1 MICDIAKYQGK
12 IDWDKL
18 APELDFC
25 IIKASGK
32 TTDPYYARNAA
43 ECKRLGVPFHAYH
56 FFYCKTVANAIAEAN
71 LFSNSVG
78 DTNPLFYV
86 FDCEYDWGV
95 KKENAQRILDVFEA
109 ELRRLRGNDIRIA
122 IYLPQE
128 WYNNWNLDLDRYAY
142 LWIPGY
148 GEKFKPKFPHDMW
161 QYTDKGKAP
170 GINGGVDLNKLM
182 GRKPMEFFTGKT
194 KDEKHEPT
202 EAIKMEE
209 GGTVMATKKVS
220 TKILVTELKAARDR
234 KDGYI
239 MGSRGENPRT
249 GYLDLTVT
257 KVRSSWKETGYYYT
271 QYSGDQKKAA
281 LKWRK
286 NCTRVWDCN
295 GMAEGIYEIHTGVN
309 INSKARHNYAEWCD
323 PKGKG
328 QIPVEMRVPGA
339 AIFFGTP
346 ASDIHHVAY
355 LVEPVKNGHP
365 EGDWI
370 VIEAKG
376 VKYGV
381 VQSKLSDRKPDY
393 WGLMTKYFDYSDS
406 EGDVPIPAPVEIHL
420 GDRQLMNGC
429 EGNDVKELQSY
440 LIRLGYDCGRWGADG
455 DFGDATEAAVR
466 KFQKN
471 IGHSVTGIF
480 TAEDLETMQKMIS
493 GEEAPVENPKQVVI
507 KGGQCYIRSEPNYTC
522 KKLGVA
528 RRDSTHE
535 YAGETTENGWVKIK
549 YKDGTAWVSG
559 KYAKL
564 VK

>member
-1 MICDIAKYQGK
+1 MICDVSKHQGV
-12 IDWDKL
+12 IDWNKL
-18 APELDFC
+18 GPKLDFC

-32 TTDPYYARNAA
+32 VIDPYYARNAS
-43 ECKRLGVPFHAYH
+43 ECKRLGIPFHAYH
-56 FFYCKTVANAIAEAN
+56 FLYCQNAEQARTEASM
-71 LFSNSVG
+71 FSKAIG
-78 DTNPLFYV
+78 ETEPLFFV
-86 FDCEYDWGV
+86 LDCEKEWGV
-95 KKENAQRILDVFEA
+95 AKAKARVLAEEFEA
-109 ELRRLRGNDIRIA
+109 ELRRIRGNNIRVALYIGQNV
-122 IYLPQE
+122 YKE
-128 WYNNWNLDLDRYAY
+128 YNLDYNRYAY
-142 LWIPGY
+142 IWIPGY
-148 GEKFKPKFPHDMW
+148 GEQFKPPYLHDMW

-170 GINGGVDLNKLM
+170 GINGDVDLNALT
-182 GRKPMEFFTGKT
+182 GTKPLSFFTGKSDT
-194 KDEKHEPT
+194 KT
-202 EAIKMEE
+202 IKMEE
-209 GGTVMATKKVS
+209 GGTTMAIKKVS
-220 TKILVTELKAARDR
+220 TKTLVAELKAAYAR

-257 KVRSSWKETGYYYT
+257 KVRSSWKEDGYYYT
-271 QYSGDQKKAA
+271 QYSRDQRKSA

-309 INSKARHNYAEWCD
+309 INTRARHNYAEWCD

-355 LVEPVKNGHP
+355 LVEPVKKGHP

-393 WGLMTKYFDYSDS
+393 WGLMTKYYDYSDAES
-406 EGDVPIPAPVEIHL
+406 DTPIPQPVEIHL

-471 IGHSVTGIF
+471 VGHMVTGIF
-480 TAEDLETMQKMIS
+480 TAEDLETMLKMIS
-493 GEEAPVENPKQVVI
+493 GEEAPVEDPKQVVI

-528 RRDSTHE
+528 RRDSVHE
-535 YAGETTENGWVKIK
+535 YAGETTEDGWVKIK

>member
-1 MICDIAKYQGK
+1 MICDVAKYQGK

-18 APELDFC
+18 APSLDFC

-43 ECKRLGVPFHAYH
+43 ECKRLGIPFHAYH
-56 FFYCKTVANAIAEAN
+56 FFYCKTEANAIAEAN

-78 DTNPLFYV
+78 DSEPLFYV

-95 KKENAQRILDVFEA
+95 RKENAQRILDVFEK

-170 GINGGVDLNKLM
+170 GIKGGVDLNMLM
-182 GRKPMEFFTGKT
+182 GRKPLSFFTIKA
-194 KDEKHEPT
+194 KKQEPT
-202 EAIKMEE
+202 EETKKE
-209 GGTVMATKKVS
+209 GGTPMATKKVPS
-220 TKILVTELKAARDR
+220 KVLVAELKAARDR

-239 MGSRGENPRT
+239 MSSRGENPRT

-257 KVRSSWKETGYYYT
+257 KVRSSWKENGYYYT
-271 QYSGDQKKAA
+271 QYSGDKKKAA

-295 GMAEGIYEIHTGVN
+295 GMAEGIYEIHTGIN
-309 INSKARHNYAEWCD
+309 INTRARHNYAEWCD
-323 PKGKG
+323 PKGQG

-346 ASDIHHVAY
+346 SSDIHHVAY
-355 LVEPVKNGHP
+355 LVEPVKPGHP
-365 EGDWI
+365 EGDWV

-376 VKYGV
+376 VKFGV
-381 VQSKLSDRKPDY
+381 VESRLSDRKPDY
-393 WGLMTKYFDYSDS
+393 WGLMTKYYDYSDT
-406 EGDVPIPAPVEIHL
+406 EGDIPIPAPVEIHL

-466 KFQKN
+466 KFQTN
-471 IGHSVTGIF
+471 VGHKVTGIF
-480 TAEDLETMQKMIS
+480 TAEDVETILKMIS
-493 GEEAPVENPKQVVI
+493 GEEAPVEDPKQVVI

-528 RRDSTHE
+528 RRDSVHE
-535 YAGETTENGWVKIK
+535 YAGETTEDGWVKIK

>member
-1 MICDIAKYQGK
+1 MICDVAKYQGK

-18 APELDFC
+18 APSLDFC

-32 TTDPYYARNAA
+32 EKDPYYARNAA
-43 ECKRLGVPFHAYH
+43 ECERLGVPYHAYH
-56 FFYCKTVANAIAEAN
+56 FLYCHNDTQARTEAH
-71 LFSNSVG
+71 LFSNSIG
-78 DTNPLFYV
+78 DTKPLFFV
-86 FDCEYDWGV
+86 LDCEKGWGV
-95 KKENAQRILDVFEA
+95 AKTKARALAEEFET
-109 ELRRLRGNDIRIA
+109 ELRRIRGNDINVAMYIGQNV
-122 IYLPQE
+122 YKE
-128 WYNNWNLDLDRYAY
+128 YNLDYNRYAY
-142 LWIPGY
+142 IWIPGY
-148 GEKFKPKFPHDMW
+148 GEQFKPPYPHDMW
-161 QYTDKGKAP
+161 QYTSKGKAP
-170 GINGGVDLNKLM
+170 GIGVNVDLNVLT
-182 GRKPMEFFTGKT
+182 GTKPLEFFTGKVDT
-194 KDEKHEPT
+194 KTPEPT
-202 EAIKMEE
+202 KTIKMEE
-209 GGTVMATKKVS
+209 GGTTMATKKVPIK
-220 TKILVTELKAARDR
+220 TFVAELKAALAR

-271 QYSGDQKKAA
+271 QYSGEQKKAA

-295 GMAEGIYEIHTGVN
+295 GMAEGIYEIYTGVN

-393 WGLMTKYFDYSDS
+393 WGLMTKYYDYSDS
-406 EGDVPIPAPVEIHL
+406 EGDIPIPAPVEIHL

-471 IGHSVTGIF
+471 VGHKVTGIF
-480 TAEDLETMQKMIS
+480 TAEDVETMLKMIS
-493 GEEAPVENPKQVVI
+493 GEEAPVEDPKQVVI

-528 RRDSTHE
+528 RRDSVHE
-535 YAGETTENGWVKIK
+535 YAGETTEDGWLKIK

-559 KYAKL
+559 KYGKL

>member
-1 MICDIAKYQGK
+1 MICDVAKYQGK

-18 APELDFC
+18 APSLDFC

-43 ECKRLGVPFHAYH
+43 ECKRLGIPFHAYH
-56 FFYCKTVANAIAEAN
+56 FLYCHNDTQARTEAH

-78 DTNPLFYV
+78 DTKPLFFV
-86 FDCEYDWGV
+86 LDCEKGWGV
-95 KKENAQRILDVFEA
+95 DPKKAKALAEEFEA
-109 ELRRLRGNDIRIA
+109 ELRRIRGNDIRVALYIGQNV
-122 IYLPQE
+122 YKE
-128 WYNNWNLDLDRYAY
+128 YNLDYSRYAY
-142 LWIPGY
+142 IWIPGY
-148 GEKFKPKFPHDMW
+148 GEQFKPPYPHDMW
-161 QYTDKGKAP
+161 QYTSKGKAP
-170 GINGGVDLNKLM
+170 GINADVDLNVLT
-182 GRKPMEFFTGKT
+182 GTKPLSFFTGKIDGKT
-194 KDEKHEPT
+194 PEQTEPT
-202 EAIKMEE
+202 KKE
-209 GGTVMATKKVS
+209 GGTTMATKKVPS
-220 TKILVTELKAARDR
+220 KVLVAELKAARDR

-239 MGSRGENPRT
+239 MSSRGENPRT

-257 KVRSSWKETGYYYT
+257 KVRSSWKENGYYYT
-271 QYSGDQKKAA
+271 QYSGDKKKAA

-295 GMAEGIYEIHTGVN
+295 GMAEGIYEIHTGIN
-309 INSKARHNYAEWCD
+309 INTRARHNYAEWCD
-323 PKGKG
+323 PKGQG

-346 ASDIHHVAY
+346 SSDIHHVAY
-355 LVEPVKNGHP
+355 LVEPVKPGHP
-365 EGDWI
+365 EGDWV

-376 VKYGV
+376 VKFGV
-381 VQSKLSDRKPDY
+381 VESRLSDRKPDY
-393 WGLMTKYFDYSDS
+393 WGLMTKYYDYNDA
-406 EGDVPIPAPVEIHL
+406 EGDIPIPAPVEIHL

-466 KFQKN
+466 KFQTN
-471 IGHSVTGIF
+471 VGHKVTGIF
-480 TAEDLETMQKMIS
+480 TAEDVETILKMIS
-493 GEEAPVENPKQVVI
+493 GEEAPVEDPKQVVV

-528 RRDSTHE
+528 RRDSVHE
-535 YAGETTENGWVKIK
+535 YAGETTEDGWVKIK

>member
-1 MICDIAKYQGK
+1 MICDVAKYQGK

-18 APELDFC
+18 APKLDFC

-32 TTDPYYARNAA
+32 TVDPYYARNAA
-43 ECKRLGVPFHAYH
+43 ECKRLGIPFHAYH
-56 FFYCKTVANAIAEAN
+56 FLYCQTDLHAKEEAK
-71 LFSNSVG
+71 LFSRAVG
-78 DTNPLFYV
+78 DTEPLFYV
-86 FDCEYDWGV
+86 LDCEKDWGIDP
-95 KKENAQRILDVFEA
+95 KKARTKAEVFEA
-109 ELRRLRGNDIRIA
+109 ELRRIRGNGIKVALYIGQNV
-122 IYLPQE
+122 YKE
-128 WYNNWNLDLDRYAY
+128 YNLDYSRYAY
-142 LWIPGY
+142 VWIPGY
-148 GEKFKPKFPHDMW
+148 GEKFKPPYPHDMW

-170 GINGGVDLNKLM
+170 GISGDVDLNVLT
-182 GRKPMEFFTGKT
+182 GTKPLSFFTGKA
-194 KDEKHEPT
+194 ENEPT
-202 EAIKMEE
+202 ETIKMDE
-209 GGTVMATKKVS
+209 GGTIMATKKVP
-220 TKILVTELKAARDR
+220 TKILVAELKAARDR

-249 GYLDLTVT
+249 GYLDLSVT
-257 KVRSSWKETGYYYT
+257 KVRSSWKENGWYYT
-271 QYSGDQKKAA
+271 QYSGEQKKAA

-309 INSKARHNYAEWCD
+309 INTRARHNYAEWCD

-355 LVEPVKNGHP
+355 LVEPVKPGHP

-381 VQSKLSDRKPDY
+381 VESRLSDRKPDY

-406 EGDVPIPAPVEIHL
+406 EGYIPIPAPVEIHL

-440 LIRLGYDCGRWGADG
+440 LIRLGYDCGRWGCDG

-466 KFQKN
+466 KFQKDA
-471 IGHSVTGIF
+471 GHKITGVF
-480 TAEDLETMQKMIS
+480 TVEDLEVMMKRIN
-493 GEEAPVENPKQVVI
+493 GEEAPVEDPKQVVI
-507 KGGQCYIRSEPNYTC
+507 KGGQCYIRNEPNLNC
-522 KKLGVA
+522 KKLGIA
-528 RRDSTHE
+528 RRDSVHE
-535 YAGETTENGWVKIK
+535 YAGETTEDGWIKIK

>member
-1 MICDIAKYQGK
+1 MICDVAKYQGK

-18 APELDFC
+18 APSLDFC

-32 TTDPYYARNAA
+32 AKDLYYARNAA

-56 FFYCKTVANAIAEAN
+56 FLYCQNDTQARTEAH
-71 LFSNSVG
+71 LFSKAVG
-78 DTNPLFYV
+78 DTEPLFYV
-86 FDCEYDWGV
+86 LDCEKGWSVDP
-95 KKENAQRILDVFEA
+95 KKARALAEEFEA
-109 ELRRLRGNDIRIA
+109 ELRRIRD
-122 IYLPQE
+122 
-128 WYNNWNLDLDRYAY
+128 NNIKVALYIGQNVYKEYNLDYSRYAY
-142 LWIPGY
+142 VWIPGY
-148 GEKFKPKFPHDMW
+148 GEKFRPSYPHDMW

-170 GINGGVDLNKLM
+170 GISGDVDLNVLT
-182 GRKPMEFFTGKT
+182 GTKPLSFFIGKT
-194 KDEKHEPT
+194 EHEPT
-202 EAIKMEE
+202 ETVKMEE
-209 GGTVMATKKVS
+209 GGTTMATKKVP
-220 TKILVTELKAARDR
+220 TKILVAELKAARDR

-239 MGSRGENPRT
+239 MSSRGENPRT

-257 KVRSSWKETGYYYT
+257 KVRSSWKEDGYYYT
-271 QYSGDQKKAA
+271 QYSGDKRKAA

-295 GMAEGIYEIHTGVN
+295 GMAEGIYEIYTGVN
-309 INSKARHNYAEWCD
+309 INTRARHNYAEWCD

-355 LVEPVKNGHP
+355 LVEPVKPGHP

-406 EGDVPIPAPVEIHL
+406 EGDIPVPAPVEIHL

-429 EGNDVKELQSY
+429 EGNDVKELQDY
-440 LIRLGYDCGRWGADG
+440 LIRLGYDCGRWGCDG

-466 KFQKN
+466 KFQSK
-471 IGHSVTGIF
+471 IGHKITGVF
-480 TAEDLETMQKMIS
+480 TAEDLEVMMKLIN
-493 GEEAPVENPKQVVI
+493 GEEAPVEDPKQVVI
-507 KGGQCYIRSEPNYTC
+507 KGGQCYIRNEPNLNC

-528 RRDSTHE
+528 RRGSVHE
-535 YAGETTENGWVKIK
+535 YAGETTEDGWVKIK
-549 YKDGTAWVSG
+549 YRNGTAWVSG

>member
-1 MICDIAKYQGK
+1 MICDVSKHQGL
-12 IDWDKL
+12 INWSKL
-18 APELDFC
+18 ASKLDFC

-32 TTDPYYARNAA
+32 TIDPYYARNAA
-43 ECKRLGVPFHAYH
+43 ECKKLGIPFHAYH
-56 FFYCKTVANAIAEAN
+56 FLYCQNAAQARTEASM
-71 LFSNSVG
+71 FSKAIG
-78 DTNPLFYV
+78 ETEPLFYV
-86 FDCEYDWGV
+86 LDCEEGWGV
-95 KKENAQRILDVFEA
+95 DKAKARALAEEFEA
-109 ELRRLRGNDIRIA
+109 ELRRIRGNSIKVALYIGQNV
-122 IYLPQE
+122 YKE
-128 WYNNWNLDLDRYAY
+128 YNLDYGRYAY
-142 LWIPGY
+142 IWIPGY
-148 GEKFKPKFPHDMW
+148 GEKFKPPFPHDMW
-161 QYTDKGKAP
+161 QYTSKGKVP
-170 GINGGVDLNKLM
+170 GINGDVDLNILT
-182 GRKPMEFFTGKT
+182 GTKPLSFFTDNDKT
-194 KDEKHEPT
+194 
-202 EAIKMEE
+202 IKMEE
-209 GGTVMATKKVS
+209 GGTAMATKKVPIK
-220 TKILVTELKAARDR
+220 TFVAELKAARDR

-257 KVRSSWKETGYYYT
+257 KVRSSWKEDGYYYT
-271 QYSGDQKKAA
+271 QYSGEQKKAA

-295 GMAEGIYEIHTGVN
+295 GMAEGIYEIHTGIN
-309 INSKARHNYAEWCD
+309 INTRARHNYAEWCD

-328 QIPVEMRVPGA
+328 QIPSNMRVPGA

-346 ASDIHHVAY
+346 ASSIHHVAY
-355 LVEPVKNGHP
+355 LVEPVKPGHP

-393 WGLMTKYFDYSDS
+393 WGLMTKYYDYSDS
-406 EGDVPIPAPVEIHL
+406 ESDAPITQPVEIHL

-440 LIRLGYDCGRWGADG
+440 LIRLDYDCGRWGADG

-466 KFQKN
+466 KFQKDV
-471 IGHSVTGIF
+471 GHEDTGIF
-480 TAEDLETMQKMIS
+480 DSADLEAMMKLIN
-493 GEEAPVENPKQVVI
+493 GEEAHVEDPKQVVI
-507 KGGQCYIRSEPNYTC
+507 KGGQCYIRSEPNLNC

-528 RRDSTHE
+528 RRDSIHE
-535 YAGETTENGWVKIK
+535 YAGETTEDGWIKIK
-549 YKDGTAWVSG
+549 YNNGTAWVSG